1 MSTSD
6 ASVNE
11 KDFLLKTGAFDQI
24 RDAIVV
30 VDNQDRLIYLNK
42 ASAQRYNIDKTKA
55 IGLKLTQFY
64 RQLWFSPE
72 DEHTAFLAL
81 EHKGY
86 WQGINI
92 QQQPDGTKTVYN
104 TTINV
109 LKDEAGNKVGLMS
122 ITRDVTERVTV
133 DSWLVESNQRLNY
146 VVEVAGMMVY
156 EIDQKTNRITIIR
169 GLEELLGY
177 TAGEVPDTVDWW
189 ISQMHPDD
197 KAKVKEQFYPTD
209 SADKVVNEYRIQH
222 KDGGYIIVQGASK
235 VLKDKTGNPTRIIGY
250 MQNITERRRME
261 KQLQENEH
269 MVTIGQVAGMVGH
282 DIRNPLQT
290 ITSELYI
297 AKQSINEAPQSQIK
311 QDTLESIDIIQEQ
324 VDYINR
330 IVSDL
335 QDYSKTLQPNLVE
348 VELCQLIPESI
359 KTIIIPDN
367 IQANADCEEAM
378 PKLKLDPTFMR
389 RILTNLVNN
398 AIQAMPKGGILTA
411 KACRK
416 DNQAIITIEDTGVGI
431 QKEVQKKLFTPLF
444 TTKAKGQGFGL
455 VVVKRMVEAQGGT
468 ISFESEVGKGTKFI
482 IELPI
487 EANLH

>member
-133 DSWLVESNQRLNY
+133 DSWLVESNQ
-146 VVEVAGMMVY
+146 
-156 EIDQKTNRITIIR
+156 
-169 GLEELLGY
+169 
-177 TAGEVPDTVDWW
+177 
-189 ISQMHPDD
+189 
-197 KAKVKEQFYPTD
+197 
-209 SADKVVNEYRIQH
+209 
-222 KDGGYIIVQGASK
+222 
-235 VLKDKTGNPTRIIGY
+235 
-250 MQNITERRRME
+250 
-261 KQLQENEH
+261 
-269 MVTIGQVAGMVGH
+269 
-282 DIRNPLQT
+282 
-290 ITSELYI
+290 
-297 AKQSINEAPQSQIK
+297 
-311 QDTLESIDIIQEQ
+311 
-324 VDYINR
+324 
-330 IVSDL
+330 
-335 QDYSKTLQPNLVE
+335 
-348 VELCQLIPESI
+348 
-359 KTIIIPDN
+359 
-367 IQANADCEEAM
+367 
-378 PKLKLDPTFMR
+378 
-389 RILTNLVNN
+389 
-398 AIQAMPKGGILTA
+398 
-411 KACRK
+411 
-416 DNQAIITIEDTGVGI
+416 
-431 QKEVQKKLFTPLF
+431 
-444 TTKAKGQGFGL
+444 
-455 VVVKRMVEAQGGT
+455 
-468 ISFESEVGKGTKFI
+468 
-482 IELPI
+482 
-487 EANLH
+487 